1 MTKTCTKIV
10 IAFIVGQL
18 VQIVFNVVAK
28 VSYMSKPIAF
38 SAAAGFILLV
48 TLFAGMHV
56 ANLEKPPEKK
66 TYMDYA
72 KGINEE

>member
-1 MTKTCTKIV
+1 MSSTCTKIV
-10 IAFIVGQL
+10 VAFIVGQL

-56 ANLEKPPEKK
+56 ANLEKPIEKK
-66 TYMDYA
+66 TYRDYLDA
-72 KGINEE
+72 E

>member
-1 MTKTCTKIV
+1 MSSTCTKIV

-18 VQIVFNVVAK
+18 VQIIFNVVAK

-38 SAAAGFILLV
+38 SAAAGFILLM

-56 ANLEKPPEKK
+56 ANLERPKEKTSYK
-66 TYMDYA
+66 DYLDA
-72 KGINEE
+72 E